1 MDDLFTSELKIKEKD
16 IRSLFGDELRVSP
29 KESTLDF
36 IKNFARNFKV
46 AKNVETSLQGFILN

>member
-1 MDDLFTSELKIKEKD
+1 MDDLFTSGLKIKEKD

>member
-16 IRSLFGDELRVSP
+16 IRSLFGDEFRVSP

>member
-1 MDDLFTSELKIKEKD
+1 MDDLFTSELNFKEKD

>member
-1 MDDLFTSELKIKEKD
+1 MDDIFTSELNFKEKD
-16 IRSLFGDELRVSP
+16 ILSLFGDELRVSP